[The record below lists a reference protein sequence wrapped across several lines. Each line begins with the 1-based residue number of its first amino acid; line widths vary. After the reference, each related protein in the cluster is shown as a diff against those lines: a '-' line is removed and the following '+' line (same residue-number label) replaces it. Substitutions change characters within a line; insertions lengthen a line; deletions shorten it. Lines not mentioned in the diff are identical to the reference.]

1 MRRTLFVAF
10 TILVTLVVV
19 SLASAQSGEWDLTW
33 FTIDGGG
40 AILTTGDGFALSGTI
55 GQPDPGSLSGGVY
68 TLKGGF
74 WAVMAGSGAP
84 TSTVYL
90 PLIRK

>member
-10 TILVTLVVV
+10 TILATLVVV
-19 SLASAQSGEWDLTW
+19 SLASAQSGQWDLNW

-40 AILTTGDGFALSGTI
+40 AISSTGDGFALSGTI
-55 GQPDPGSLSGGVY
+55 GQPDTGSLSGGVY

-74 WAVMAGSGAP
+74 WGVMAGSGAP
-84 TSTVYL
+84 SSTVYL

>member
-1 MRRTLFVAF
+1 MRRTLLVAL
-10 TILVTLVVV
+10 TILAMLVVV
-19 SLASAQSGEWDLTW
+19 SLASAQSGQWDLTW

-40 AILTTGDGFALSGTI
+40 TTSSTGDGFALSGTI
-55 GQPDPGSLSGGVY
+55 GQPDTGSLSGGVY

-74 WAVMAGSGAP
+74 WGGMAGWGAP

>member
-10 TILVTLVVV
+10 AILAMLVVV
-19 SLASAQSGEWDLTW
+19 SLASAQSSESDLTW

-40 AILTTGDGFALSGTI
+40 ATSSTGEGLALSGTI
-55 GQPDPGSLSGGVY
+55 GQPDPGSLSGDVY
-68 TLKGGF
+68 TLRGGF
-74 WAVMAGSGAP
+74 WGVAVGSGA
-84 TSTVYL
+84 SVSKVYL

>member
-10 TILVTLVVV
+10 TILAMLAVA
-19 SLASAQSGEWDLTW
+19 SLASAQSGELDLTW

-40 AILTTGDGFALSGTI
+40 TTSSTGDGFAITGTI
-55 GQPDPGSLSGGVY
+55 GQPEPGSLSGDVY
-68 TLKGGF
+68 TLEGGF
-74 WAVMAGSGAP
+74 WGVAAGSGAP
-84 TSTVYL
+84 VSRVYL